1 MGGRREDRDNPEEA
15 VQQLDGDQQEVGRCR
30 GDRDNPEEAVQ
41 QLDGDQQENVLVL
54 LVVPNLVG
62 PALLREIEEKRA
74 LVERGT
80 EPTGDIAPE
89 KTLGGTT
96 GGSGQSRAQLG

>member
-1 MGGRREDRDNPEEA
+1 VGGCREDRDNPEEA

-30 GDRDNPEEAVQ
+30 GDRDNPEEAGQ

-62 PALLREIEEKRA
+62 PALLGEIEEKRA
-74 LVERGT
+74 LVEGGT
-80 EPTGDIAPE
+80 EPTDGIAPE